1 VSGLSRCALLVLA
14 AAGCSSPEA
23 TPPAGPLDLDTRSA
37 AVGPSAERPP
47 PDVPEKPW
55 RGEPFGD
62 SLPPGVK
69 RLDEAEGN
77 ELAAKCKPL
86 EAAVFGRR
94 PRGGSTSDAATIGV
108 AEGVLEVLADPPPL
122 QGIDVKRCASLL
134 ERDVK
139 DFLARAREARGAQA
153 LRTVLLALSDRDKA
167 GGAPCPAAPPVPAD
181 VTMLAAGPYES
192 KPRDF
197 EPEGWRCAKYNPL
210 GAPQQF
216 QIEIVRKGDTYRVV
230 ARLYPVKGGPIS
242 ELYVETPVK
251 DVDVGTPILRRVE

>member
-1 VSGLSRCALLVLA
+1 VARLWTFALLFGAL
-14 AAGCSSPEA
+14 GCSSAEPE
-23 TPPAGPLDLDTRSA
+23 PVAGPLDLDTRSA
-37 AVGPSAERPP
+37 VPSQTAAKPP

-77 ELAAKCKPL
+77 EFLAKCKPL

-94 PRGGSTSDAATIGV
+94 PRGGSTSDAASIGV

-139 DFLARAREARGAQA
+139 DFLARAKEARAAQA

-167 GGAPCPAAPPVPAD
+167 GGAPCAAAPPVPAD
-181 VTMLAAGPYES
+181 VTTLGSGPYES

-216 QIEIVRKGDTYRVV
+216 QIEIVRKGEAYRVV

-251 DVDVGTPILRRVE
+251 GVDVAAPILRRVE